1 MKSISYVRK
10 KLGVSAQTVRNY
22 IKDGKLKAIKSPT
35 GRYIFDEKDI
45 DELLSQNNLPK
56 DEIWAFYL
64 RSSAG
69 DKVLLQNQE
78 KNLRDNYPEPKYIFK
93 DSASGLNDKRVN
105 LKRLKEKI
113 KNKEVTDVAITQ
125 EDRLSRFGVSFLV
138 ELFESYGA
146 KVHFLY
152 KTNEEKDLQE
162 ELMKDFMSLI
172 ASFSGKYYRLRS
184 LENKKRLLKE
194 AEKFL
199 DENNKSL

>member
-78 KNLRDNYPEPKYIFK
+78 KNLRDK
-93 DSASGLNDKRVN
+93 
-105 LKRLKEKI
+105 
-113 KNKEVTDVAITQ
+113 
-125 EDRLSRFGVSFLV
+125 
-138 ELFESYGA
+138 
-146 KVHFLY
+146 
-152 KTNEEKDLQE
+152 
-162 ELMKDFMSLI
+162 
-172 ASFSGKYYRLRS
+172 
-184 LENKKRLLKE
+184 
-194 AEKFL
+194 
-199 DENNKSL
+199 